1 MNRPIFIVTC
11 CLGTFCSFAQ
21 VKKITTTVKP
31 AAKPVTAVKTLTSG
45 KSSLVFKNN
54 TDSVSYAV
62 GVRVAQSLKAQ
73 GFENVNLALFQKAV
87 SDVVLSKAP
96 VLGDAAISECLGKF
110 QQKINAVKEG
120 QQQKENAV
128 KAMAG
133 RKEGQAFLANNAKK
147 PGVVTLPS
155 GMQYEILKAGP
166 DNTKPT
172 LASKVKCHYTGTLL
186 DGTKFES
193 SVDRGEPITFP
204 LANVIRGW
212 QEALQLMTV
221 GSKWKLYIPA
231 DLAYGDN
238 PSPGPIT
245 PGATLIFEV
254 ELLGIEN

>member
-1 MNRPIFIVTC
+1 MNRQIFIVTC
-11 CLGTFCSFAQ
+11 CLGSICSFAQ
-21 VKKITTTVKP
+21 VKKTTVTVKQG
-31 AAKPVTAVKTLTSG
+31 AKPVTAVKPLIAG
-45 KSSLVFKNN
+45 KSSIVFKNN

-73 GFENVNLALFQKAV
+73 GFDNVNLALFQKAV
-87 SDVVLSKAP
+87 SDVVLSKIP
-96 VLGDAAISECLGKF
+96 VLADAAISECLGKF
-110 QQKINAVKEG
+110 QQKINSVKEG
-120 QQQKENAV
+120 QQQKENAA
-128 KAMAG
+128 KAIAG

-155 GMQYEILKAGP
+155 GLEYEILKAGT

-186 DGTKFES
+186 DGTKFDS

-212 QEALQLMTV
+212 QEAVQLMTV

-231 DLAYGDN
+231 DLAYGDS
-238 PSPGPIT
+238 PPPGPIT